1 MTAAGEV
8 MTEYPPLTHERIV
21 RWFLDFLAEILD
33 TSPEAIDPKAP
44 LDQLG
49 ADSATVL
56 VICARLREDL
66 GARVRPKDV
75 LQHFTAEGVARYLA
89 GPAPAKG

>member
-1 MTAAGEV
+1 
-8 MTEYPPLTHERIV
+8 MTETAPLTQERIV
-21 RWFLDFLAEILD
+21 RWFADFLAEILD
-33 TSPEAIDPKAP
+33 TSPESIDPTAP

-89 GPAPAKG
+89 GPLPAKG